1 MSAEAI
7 ISPFLWLTHRIR
19 ECEWLAEASDRPRVG
34 SHWHRPCMRL
44 KFADHLE
51 LCRSMSRWR
60 LVRGSLRSSRSRAI
74 ERCLGCSSIL
84 PLGAWYHFQSNTRND
99 SVHRHDVARSRLLN
113 INESEMKLNE
123 MKMKKM
129 CVRSRER
136 GGGVLVMKR
145 NSLETQWNE
154 MTEKNSAHSEF

>member
-19 ECEWLAEASDRPRVG
+19 VCEWLAVASDRPRVG
-34 SHWHRPCMRL
+34 SHWRRPCMRL

-51 LCRSMSRWR
+51 LCRSMSQWR

-84 PLGAWYHFQSNTRND
+84 PPGPWYHCQSNTRND
-99 SVHRHDVARSRLLN
+99 SVHRHDVAHSRLLN

-123 MKMKKM
+123 MKM
-129 CVRSRER
+129 CVRSRGW
-136 GGGVLVMKR
+136 GGDVLVMKR

-154 MTEKNSAHSEF
+154 MTEKSSAHSEF